1 MPDIQNLFSVFSSIS
16 PSWEN
21 GEYTSEL
28 EARFQQFADFIWNNT
43 FHDEVAVKPTVSENE
58 LSGSTNEKNIEYNLR
73 KTESMVRAFHLSRKI
88 MMSEEFSR
96 MTNEQVKG
104 LSIADFCKKYGYSED
119 YLEDIFVDKEVSK
132 TIQTYIQYSE
142 KIKLFVEKVQG
153 VQVDSQA
160 IDTYAEVRNNEQPIS
175 DYFEGVDYDEQQLRN
190 LCSSLIESHWLDS
203 KTKVND
209 FVYFFSGNGSIPT
222 QRLKW
227 MKETVILSIFL
238 KEVTRDRY
246 VWKKAAQ
253 IFLAPSR
260 RDGKMYPVNATNI
273 RNGYS
278 NATINESYPYNR
290 KQVTSILSM
299 I

>member
-1 MPDIQNLFSVFSSIS
+1 MADIRELLSAFQTIS
-16 PSWEN
+16 PDKDSS
-21 GEYTSEL
+21 TEL

-43 FHDEVAVKPTVSENE
+43 FHDEVAVKPTVSEHE
-58 LSGSTNEKNIEYNLR
+58 LSGSTNEKDVECNLR
-73 KTESMVRAFHLSRKI
+73 ETESMVHAFHLSRKI

-96 MTNEQVKG
+96 MTEEQVRG

-119 YLEDIFVDKEVSK
+119 YLHNMFERDDVSK

-142 KIKLFVEKVQG
+142 KIKLFVKKVQG

-160 IDTYAEVRNNEQPIS
+160 IDTYAEVRDNEQPIS
-175 DYFEGVDYDEQQLRN
+175 DYFEGVDYDEQQLRI
-190 LCSSLIESHWLDS
+190 LCSSLVESHWLDS
-203 KTKVND
+203 KTKVDD

-246 VWKKAAQ
+246 VWKKAAK

-260 RDGKMYPVNATNI
+260 KDGRMYPVNATNI

-278 NATINESYPYNR
+278 NASINESYQYNR
-290 KQVTSILSM
+290 KQVMSILSM